1 MEIKN
6 LNLSFG
12 TQQIFKDVNLH
23 IPDNEKVGVVG
34 INGAGKT
41 TFFKLILEKETPDSG
56 SVNIKHDMRIG
67 WLPQVFE
74 DDLTNEDMTVIEY
87 LKTGRPIDM
96 LEKELQKLYDSLS
109 NPDINIDEVFRKIDL
124 TNNQLE
130 YWESNTA
137 ESELLKIIDGIGITD
152 EMLNKKAS
160 ELSGGQKSKV
170 AFCRLLY
177 SKPELLLLDEPTNH
191 MDTESK
197 EFITNFLKRYRGTV
211 LVISHDVELLDEIT
225 TKILFIDKRIHKMKL
240 FDGNYSC
247 FCKLENEY
255 EENLKREAQKQQA
268 EEDKL
273 RAIINKYANA
283 SGKRKKMAQDREKK
297 LDRLLENKIE
307 TLEPSKK
314 VNVKIQMNTD
324 INNMP
329 LSVEDLN
336 FKYTQDGPQIIKDL
350 SFSIYKG
357 EKFLVLGKN
366 GVGKST
372 LLKLLNGIL
381 IPESGNISLGSKVK
395 IGYYA
400 QEFENLDNDLTIID
414 NFHNALPISKIRAIL
429 AKFLF
434 VGDDIYKKV
443 GILSPGEK
451 ARVALVKLSIA
462 DANLLLLDEP
472 TNHLD
477 PDTQQIIGEV
487 FSDFPG
493 SMIVVSHNIDF
504 VKKLGIERV
513 LILPTGKIDYYDDSI
528 VNYYHDIDQKARSKK
543 NNNKRN

>member
-1 MEIKN
+1 MEIKD
-6 LNLSFG
+6 LSLSFG

-23 IPDNEKVGVVG
+23 IPENEKVGIVG

-41 TFFKLILEKETPDSG
+41 TFFKLILGKEESDNG
-56 SVNIKHDMRIG
+56 SVIVKRDARIG

-74 DDLTNEDMTVIEY
+74 DDLTDADMTVLEY
-87 LKTGRPIDM
+87 LKTGRPIDFY
-96 LEKELQKLYDSLS
+96 EKKLQKLYDSLS
-109 NPDINIDEVFRKIDL
+109 DSNVDVDEVFRKIDL

-130 YWESNTA
+130 YWEANTA
-137 ESELLKIIDGIGITD
+137 ESDLLKIIDGIGITR
-152 EMLNKKAS
+152 EMLTKKAK
-160 ELSGGQKSKV
+160 ELSGGQKSKI
-170 AFCRLLY
+170 AFARLLY

-191 MDTESK
+191 MDAESK
-197 EFITNFLKRYRGTV
+197 DFITNFLKKYRGTV
-211 LVISHDVELLDEIT
+211 LVISHDVEFLDEIT
-225 TKILFIDKRIHKMKL
+225 TKILFIDKRVHNMKL
-240 FDGNYSC
+240 FDGNYSN
-247 FCKLENEY
+247 FCRLETEY
-255 EENLKREAQKQQA
+255 EENLRREAQKQQA

-273 RAIINKYANA
+273 RAIINKYATA

-297 LDRLLENKIE
+297 LDKLLENKIE
-307 TLEPSKK
+307 ALDPSKK
-314 VNVKIQMNTD
+314 VSVKIQMNED

-329 LSVEDLN
+329 LSVNGLN
-336 FKYTQDGPQIIKDL
+336 FRYTEDGPQIIRDL

-381 IPESGNISLGSKVK
+381 TPESGQIKLGSKVK

-400 QEFENLDNDLTIID
+400 QEFENLDNDLTIIE
-414 NFHNALPISKIRAIL
+414 NFHNALPTSKIRAIL

-443 GILSPGEK
+443 GVLSPGEK

-462 DANLLLLDEP
+462 NANLLLLDEP

-493 SMIVVSHNIDF
+493 SMIVVSHNIEF
-504 VKKLGIERV
+504 VKELGIERV

-528 VNYYHDIDQKARSKK
+528 VNYYHEIDQKVRKK
-543 NNNKRN
+543 DK